1 MRVRS
6 NTLDFNTRL
15 LTVID
20 ETISKLDPA
29 QEAENNRG
37 DQENI
42 GKDRHHGKKR
52 PFAEHEAIKSAR
64 KHDTLDGHQYGAENR
79 ESDEQGTLFATDRNP
94 SQNEP
99 RNLKLDDVGQQRR
112 IDMRTSGL
120 TMAVA
125 TKAI

>member
-1 MRVRS
+1 MVS
-6 NTLDFNTRL
+6 NSGPSTFSSIVTVECVSDQIPLNMSL

-64 KHDTLDGHQYGAENR
+64 KHDTLDGH
-79 ESDEQGTLFATDRNP
+79 
-94 SQNEP
+94 
-99 RNLKLDDVGQQRR
+99 
-112 IDMRTSGL
+112 
-120 TMAVA
+120 
-125 TKAI
+125 